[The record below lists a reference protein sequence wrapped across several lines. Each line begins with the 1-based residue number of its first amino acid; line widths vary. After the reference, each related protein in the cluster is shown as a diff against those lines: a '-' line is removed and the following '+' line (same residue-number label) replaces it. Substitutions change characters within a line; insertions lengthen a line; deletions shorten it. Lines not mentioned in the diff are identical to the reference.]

1 MQAESGNSALR
12 HCYSDPGLGKMPPQ
26 GPYATETPPAL
37 QQDRPLASLATAATE
52 KASIEA
58 FRRDV
63 VDASRDALVL
73 VDFWAEWCGP
83 CKTLTPLLERIT
95 EANAPRVKLVKIDV
109 DKNQS
114 LAAQFRIQSIPTV
127 YAFLNGQPVDGFQGA
142 LGERELQAFI
152 DRLLAAAPMP
162 PGEAEAEAEIAAL
175 VESAEAASA
184 AGHHD
189 DALAMF
195 ASLAAE
201 LPDREG
207 LAAKYALGLI
217 AAGQADAAAAVLAG
231 VAADSKEPDVAR
243 ARAAVALAS
252 VAVPVDDLIGLQ
264 AEVAADP
271 DNHQLR
277 FDLAAAL
284 IARGENDDAADAL
297 LAIVAGDRG
306 WNDGAAPAQLR
317 TMFEAAG
324 VGSPWSI
331 KTRARLRSILF
342 A

>member
-1 MQAESGNSALR
+1 M
-12 HCYSDPGLGKMPPQ
+12 
-26 GPYATETPPAL
+26 
-37 QQDRPLASLATAATE
+37 ASLATAATE

-63 VDASRDALVL
+63 VDASTDALVL

-83 CKTLTPLLERIT
+83 CKTLTPLLERVT
-95 EANAPRVKLVKIDV
+95 AANAPRVKLVKIDV

-127 YAFLNGQPVDGFQGA
+127 FAFLNGQPIDGFQGA
-142 LGERELQAFI
+142 LGERELQAFV
-152 DRLLAAAPMP
+152 DRLLAAAPP
-162 PGEAEAEAEIAAL
+162 APGEVEAEAEVAAL
-175 VESAEAASA
+175 IESAEGASA
-184 AGHHD
+184 AGQHD

-195 ASLAAE
+195 GALAAE
-201 LPDREG
+201 LPEREAV
-207 LAAKYALGLI
+207 AAKYALALV
-217 AAGQADAAAAVLAG
+217 AAGQADAAATALAG
-231 VAADSKEPDVAR
+231 VASDSKDADVAR

-252 VAVPVDDLIGLQ
+252 VAVPVDDLAGLE
-264 AEVAADP
+264 ADVAGDP

-284 IARGENDDAADAL
+284 IARGDNDAAAEAL
-297 LAIVAGDRG
+297 LAIAAADRG
-306 WNDGAAPAQLR
+306 WNEGSAPAQLR

>member
-1 MQAESGNSALR
+1 
-12 HCYSDPGLGKMPPQ
+12 
-26 GPYATETPPAL
+26 
-37 QQDRPLASLATAATE
+37 LASLATAATE

-63 VDASRDALVL
+63 VDASKDALVL

-95 EANAPRVKLVKIDV
+95 AAHAPRVKLVKIDV

-127 YAFLNGQPVDGFQGA
+127 YAFLNGQPIDGFQGA
-142 LGERELQAFI
+142 LSERELQAFV
-152 DRLLAAAPMP
+152 DRLLAAAPLP

-175 VESAEAASA
+175 IESAEAASA
-184 AGHHD
+184 AGQHD

-195 ASLAAE
+195 GALAAE

-207 LAAKYALGLI
+207 LAARYALALV
-217 AAGQADAAAAVLAG
+217 AAGQADAAAAALAG
-231 VAADSKEPDVAR
+231 VAADSKDADVAR
-243 ARAAVALAS
+243 ARAAIALAS
-252 VAVPVDDLIGLQ
+252 VAVSVDDLAGLQ
-264 AEVAADP
+264 ADVAADP

-284 IARGENDDAADAL
+284 IARGDNDAAADAL
-297 LAIVAGDRG
+297 LAITAADRG

>member
-1 MQAESGNSALR
+1 M
-12 HCYSDPGLGKMPPQ
+12 
-26 GPYATETPPAL
+26 
-37 QQDRPLASLATAATE
+37 ASLATAATE

-63 VDASRDALVL
+63 VDASKDALVL

-83 CKTLTPLLERIT
+83 CKTLTPLLERMVA
-95 EANAPRVKLVKIDV
+95 ANAPHVRLVKIDV

-114 LAAQFRIQSIPTV
+114 LAAQFRIKSIPTV
-127 YAFLNGQPVDGFQGA
+127 YAFSNGQPVDGFQGA

-152 DRLLAAAPMP
+152 DRLLAAAPQS
-162 PGEAEAEAEIAAL
+162 PGDADAEAEIVAL
-175 VESAEAASA
+175 IESAEVASA
-184 AGHHD
+184 AGQHD

-195 ASLAAE
+195 GALVAE
-201 LPDREG
+201 LPDREN
-207 LAAKYALGLI
+207 LAARYALALV
-217 AAGQADAAAAVLAG
+217 AAGQADAAAAALAS
-231 VAADSKEPDVAR
+231 VAADCKDADIAR
-243 ARAAVALAS
+243 ARAAIALAR
-252 VAVPVDDLIGLQ
+252 VAVPVDDLAGLQ

-284 IARGENDDAADAL
+284 IARGENDAAADAL
-297 LAIVAGDRG
+297 LAIAAADRG
-306 WNDGAAPAQLR
+306 WNEGAAPAQLR

-324 VGSPWSI
+324 VGLPWSI